1 MGEAL
6 LKGIGLGLMLA
17 ITFGP
22 SFFALLQTSIKNGLI
37 SGITLALGIFTS
49 DIIYVFVAYFGATRL
64 LSDPRNKFYIEVLG
78 GALIVVFG
86 AIALF
91 QKKVIK
97 NNEDITYEKP
107 SVTFVKGF
115 LLNTLNPGVFFM
127 WFLWVSIISAKLKF
141 SNLHILVCFS
151 AALGTVLSTDI
162 LKAFVANR
170 LRNIM
175 TPAVQ
180 LWANRILGLV
190 LITIGINLICTDCL
204 LHFFFR
210 LIGRE

>member
-1 MGEAL
+1 MIEAL

-17 ITFGP
+17 IAFGP

-49 DIIYVFVAYFGATRL
+49 DILYVLVAYFGATQL
-64 LSDPRNKFYIEVLG
+64 LSDPQNKFYIEVIG
-78 GALIVVFG
+78 GSLLVAFG
-86 AIALF
+86 AFALF

-97 NNEDITYEKP
+97 SSEDVTYEKR
-107 SVTFVKGF
+107 SVTYVKGF
-115 LLNTLNPGVFFM
+115 LLNTFNPAVFFL
-127 WFLWVSIISAKLKF
+127 WFLWVSIISTKLKF
-141 SNLHILVCFS
+141 SRLHILVCFC

-162 LKAFVANR
+162 LKAIVANQ

-175 TPAVQ
+175 TPGVQ
-180 LWANRILGLV
+180 LWFSRLLGLV
-190 LITIGINLICTDCL
+190 LITIGINLMCTDCL